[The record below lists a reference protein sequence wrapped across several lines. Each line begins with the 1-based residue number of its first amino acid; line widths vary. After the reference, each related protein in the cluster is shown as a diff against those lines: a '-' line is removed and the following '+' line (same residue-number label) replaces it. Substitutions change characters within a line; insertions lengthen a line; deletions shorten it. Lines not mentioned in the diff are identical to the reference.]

1 MPDEAGTEAATID
14 WRSQRHTGMLAIAA
28 AAVVA
33 ACLWIAIRAFAP
45 PVVGMET
52 LGARMLFALKCLCL
66 ATLFC
71 LVTGVEAVAHERL
84 QSPAFDPLE
93 GFETKRLRINL
104 RYLQNTLEQLI
115 VFAVGLFGLAAY
127 SADDGAMRA
136 VEATTATWIV
146 ARWAFWLG
154 YHRSAAMR
162 GLGAPGM
169 VMSLIVLL
177 YVAARIGAEVAGAPG
192 AIGILLAFLAFEALL
207 FGATRTKS
215 PSA

>member
-1 MPDEAGTEAATID
+1 MAT
-14 WRSQRHTGMLAIAA
+14 IAA

-45 PVVGMET
+45 PIAGMET
-52 LGARMLFALKCLCL
+52 LGARMLFALKYLCL

-84 QSPAFDPLE
+84 QSAAFDPLA
-93 GFETKRLRINL
+93 GFETKRLRVNL

-115 VFAVGLFGLAAY
+115 VFGVGLFGLAAY
-127 SADDGAMRA
+127 SADGAAMRA
-136 VEATTATWIV
+136 VEATTVTWIV

-162 GLGAPGM
+162 GLGAPSM
-169 VMSLIVLL
+169 AISLIVLL
-177 YVAARIGAEVAGAPG
+177 YVAARIGADAAGIAGAV
-192 AIGILLAFLAFEALL
+192 GIVLAFLAFEALL
-207 FGATRTKS
+207 FRATHAKS
-215 PSA
+215 PPA

>member
-1 MPDEAGTEAATID
+1 
-14 WRSQRHTGMLAIAA
+14 MLAIAA
-28 AAVVA
+28 AALIA
-33 ACLWIAIRAFAP
+33 AGLWSAIRAFAP
-45 PVVGMET
+45 PVAGMET

-84 QSPAFDPLE
+84 RSAAFDPLT
-93 GFETKRLRINL
+93 GFETKRLRVNL

-127 SADDGAMRA
+127 SPGGDAMRA
-136 VEATTATWIV
+136 VEATTATWIL

-162 GLGAPGM
+162 GLGAPSM
-169 VMSLIVLL
+169 AISMIVLL
-177 YVAARIGAEVAGAPG
+177 YVVARIGAEVAGTAG
-192 AIGILLAFLAFEALL
+192 AVGVILAFLAFEALL
-207 FGATRTKS
+207 FRATRAKS
-215 PSA
+215 SPA